1 MEKNELNNKTK
12 EELVTIATE
21 LLESVEHL
29 KGDIEFYRSW
39 KDRECQKRIDAEE
52 MLVTTKKNL
61 ELYLRAKTVQ
71 S

>member
-1 MEKNELNNKTK
+1 METNELNNKTK

-29 KGDIEFYRSW
+29 KGEVELYRSW
-39 KDRECQKRIDAEE
+39 KDNECLKRIDAEE
-52 MLVTTKKNL
+52 MLVTIKKNL
-61 ELYLRAKTVQ
+61 ELYLRAKEIQ